1 MYNKTNKNIIF
12 FITIF
17 IIILIVSFLNHVV
30 GPYNYYDNH
39 VFIGEE
45 NSEFINILL
54 KKDKMNKYDEL
65 ILGSS
70 DTASMFNCHIFN
82 KKIITVGCINM
93 KNYYEILK
101 AYTDIHPETKHIILI
116 ISMQPIIHNY
126 NLELP
131 EYTGINYNKEE
142 IIKLHFSLF
151 TTVKSFERLINCLK
165 NHTPILSFF
174 NHAKS
179 NDYTNIIYT
188 NTTIKDFCT
197 YPNRIYN
204 KITPYEIFKERQK
217 INYYYTQQII
227 KLLKEKNIKFEFVIS
242 PANSILLAVIYKNK
256 LFKDAVAN
264 YKKFLANQN
273 VTVYDMAF
281 PNKYTNTDIRDKN
294 QLLYVDYLHPSFLYG
309 EKLYKLFFDKKLDK
323 KDFYLILNKNNVEA
337 VINKEDNLIKKYI
350 QNNKEIINYY
360 QKNNLDIDYKFCRD
374 VEYQYNK
381 YD

>member
-1 MYNKTNKNIIF
+1 MYYKTNKNIIF
-12 FITIF
+12 FISVF
-17 IIILIVSFLNHVV
+17 IIILIVSFLNHIV

-39 VFIGEE
+39 VFIGED

-54 KKDKMNKYDEL
+54 KKDKMNKYDDM

-70 DTASMFNCHIFN
+70 DTASMFSYHIFN
-82 KKIITVGCINM
+82 KKIITVGCISI

-101 AYTDIHPETKHIILI
+101 AYTDIHPETKHIILV
-116 ISMQPIIHNY
+116 ISMQPIIHKT
-126 NLELP
+126 NLDLP

-165 NHTPILSFF
+165 DHSSILSFF

-204 KITPYEIFKERQK
+204 HTSTYEELREREK
-217 INYYYTQQII
+217 KNFYYTKQII

-242 PANSILLAVIYKNK
+242 PANSILLAVIYKNE
-256 LFKDAVAN
+256 LFRETVAN

-273 VTVYDMAF
+273 VKVYDMAF
-281 PNKYTNTDIRDKN
+281 PNKYTNTDLRDKN
-294 QLLYVDYLHPSFLYG
+294 QLLYMDYLHPSFLYG

-323 KDFYLILNKNNVEA
+323 KDFYFILNKNNVEA

-350 QNNKEIINYY
+350 QDNKEIINYY
-360 QKNNLDIDYKFCRD
+360 QNNNLDTDYKFCRD